1 MVKEKK
7 VKKRKKASP
16 WASPTLPKKNIP
28 IAKVP
33 TWMSQ
38 EVSKR
43 LVSGL

>member
-1 MVKEKK
+1 MGKWLPDFLFVCLWGEQIFS
-7 VKKRKKASP
+7 RK
-16 WASPTLPKKNIP
+16 LR
-28 IAKVP
+28 P